1 MISNSEI
8 KRERCGAFII
18 KDEKILL
25 IKRIKP
31 NRSYWVF
38 PGGGREKGE
47 RLEDC
52 LKREMSE
59 ELGLRVE
66 KCKKCVTLTDFEN
79 GMKETYFLTE
89 VENAKPEIVGEE
101 KERESE
107 NNKYSLTF
115 EELSILDN
123 ENLFPPFARVWLKEY
138 LEKN

>member
-1 MISNSEI
+1 MNSDLEI

-18 KDEKILL
+18 KNGKILL
-25 IKRIKP
+25 IKRVKP

-38 PGGGREKGE
+38 PGGGKEKGE
-47 RLEDC
+47 SLEDC

-59 ELGLRVE
+59 ELGLRVD
-66 KCKKCVTLTDFEN
+66 KYKKCITLIDFEN

-101 KERESE
+101 KDRESDD
-107 NNKYSLTF
+107 NKYSLTF
-115 EELSILDN
+115 EDLSILDN